1 MRCSCDDIGESPCE
15 EHGYGELDCECGT
28 RFHAP
33 IVAKSFLLI
42 QCPDCGHKYTG
53 REDCGNGHWETVLP
67 CGSCDGTGQIKERR
81 DPDTCMCSRCCADD
95 PMFGGDPNVESVLRL
110 REDLAAERE
119 NVRVLRQTLQDLL
132 DELRDYGIPFDS
144 SGAKS
149 LARQVSLSA
158 RHLKATEPKP

>member
-81 DPDTCMCSRCCADD
+81 DDVYCDPAHDCEDCKGTGDAQGSVSGTDAVCMRPVSAGGMTCPDCDGRGHGLVYPENKCGFC
-95 PMFGGDPNVESVLRL
+95 GGTGHVLR
-110 REDLAAERE
+110 DH
-119 NVRVLRQTLQDLL
+119 
-132 DELRDYGIPFDS
+132 
-144 SGAKS
+144 K
-149 LARQVSLSA
+149 
-158 RHLKATEPKP
+158 